1 MKWAASYKPVFVLL
15 LATVNWIYDDMNTPN
30 LPVNLTDAQIEEFG
44 RELDTMRDEVIAS
57 RGERDRKYI
66 LKVIKTQ
73 RSMALGGRIAIVA
86 SMLFLPSWSHAFAST
101 EMFWLLIGL
110 GTLTLSLAKIL
121 ENMEIGHNV
130 LHAQWDWMKDEH
142 IQSNRWEWDHVCP
155 SDQWMRSH
163 NVRHHTWTNVL
174 GKDPD
179 VGYGLLRMS
188 AEQRWKPFYLGQ
200 SLYAVL
206 LAIFFE
212 WGIVIQELELGR
224 LAAGKKVDDIR
235 HMLKRT
241 AQKIARQ
248 VGKDYIAWPLLAMV
262 LALPFAIFD
271 VGAGP
276 SLPTVFLG
284 VLAAN
289 AVACLIRNLWTYLI
303 IFCGH
308 FPANVYVFTK
318 AQVENETRARWYIRQ
333 LLASCNIKGGKLFH
347 VMSGNLS
354 HQIEHHLFPDLPS
367 NRYPELAPRVRA
379 LALRYGVPYNTDSL
393 ARQFGTAVWKIL
405 RLGFPGGATLTAN
418 LKVS

>member
-1 MKWAASYKPVFVLL
+1 
-15 LATVNWIYDDMNTPN
+15 MNTPN

-66 LKVIKTQ
+66 LKIIKTQ
-73 RSMALGGRIAIVA
+73 RSMALGGRVAIVA

-101 EMFWLLIGL
+101 GMFWLLLGL
-110 GTLTLSLAKIL
+110 GTLTLGLAKIL
-121 ENMEIGHNV
+121 ENMEIGHNI
-130 LHAQWDWMKDEH
+130 LHAQWDWMKDDN
-142 IQSNRWEWDHVCP
+142 IQSNSWEWDHVCP
-155 SDQWMRSH
+155 SAHWMRSH

-188 AEQRWKPFYLGQ
+188 PDQKWRPFYLGQ
-200 SLYAVL
+200 SIYALL
-206 LAIFFE
+206 LAILFE
-212 WGIVIQELELGR
+212 WGIAIQELELGR
-224 LAAGKKVDDIR
+224 LAAGKTVHDIGP
-235 HMLKRT
+235 MLKRT
-241 AQKIARQ
+241 GKKIARQ
-248 VGKDYIAWPLLAMV
+248 VTKDYIAWPLLAV
-262 LALPFAIFD
+262 ALALPFAIFD

-276 SLPTVFLG
+276 SLLNVFLW

-289 AVACLIRNLWTYLI
+289 AVACLLRNLWTYLI

-308 FPANVYVFTK
+308 FPADVYVFTK
-318 AQVENETRARWYIRQ
+318 QQVENETRARWYIRQ
-333 LLASCNIKGGKLFH
+333 LLASCNIKGGRLFH

-379 LALRYGVPYNTDSL
+379 LAQRYGVPYNTGSL
-393 ARQFGTAVWKIL
+393 TRQFGTAVWKIL
-405 RLGFPGGATLTAN
+405 RLGFPGGGLLSAAR
-418 LKVS
+418 KAPFA